1 MTFQLKTLGPYRIE
15 KAEEYAPGGSESS
28 YVEIIRVRGSGPDP
42 PCFIVPSHLFKHSE
56 SELGLYLNDRKNL
69 WRALRKL
76 LKVRIDITDKE
87 IMVNFPISLFPD
99 VAKIVPFVRKRGL
112 TGKSELA
119 KSIGGATQFK
129 KRARHKTTQNES
141 RLKENNLPH
150 TIAPYTPKRDTISGQ
165 KDGGQGC

>member
-15 KAEEYAPGGSESS
+15 RSEEYVPGTQDNS
-28 YVEIIRVRGSGPDP
+28 YAEMIRVRGSSPDP

-87 IMVNFPISLFPD
+87 IMLNFPISLFPD
-99 VAKIVPFVRKRGL
+99 VAKIVPFVRKRGSGKL
-112 TGKSELA
+112 SPEATARRDALNVKRHTGKIDQIKPNL
-119 KSIGGATQFK
+119 IQTVLGGNITLDTFG
-129 KRARHKTTQNES
+129 
-141 RLKENNLPH
+141 
-150 TIAPYTPKRDTISGQ
+150 DTIRGE
-165 KDGGQGC
+165 KDGGPRC

>member
-28 YVEIIRVRGSGPDP
+28 YAEIIRVRGSGPDP
-42 PCFIVPSHLFKHSE
+42 PCFMVPSHLFKHSE

-87 IMVNFPISLFPD
+87 IMLNFPISLFPD
-99 VAKIVPFVRKRGL
+99 VAKIVPFVKKRGSQ
-112 TGKSELA
+112 K
-119 KSIGGATQFK
+119 
-129 KRARHKTTQNES
+129 
-141 RLKENNLPH
+141 LPPKA
-150 TIAPYTPKRDTISGQ
+150 IAKRDALNAKRHTDKMKQNNKIAIL
-165 KDGGQGC
+165 KDVNRPITLDTYMGNKIPGGNEKC